1 MGNLGIM
8 QHKVVF
14 FLTFSSFF
22 LLMGCVGGYFG
33 AKYLILFEKWWGEQG
48 GFWSLYKKELPLW
61 EINST

>member
-22 LLMGCVGGYFG
+22 LLMGCVGGFFG
-33 AKYLILFEKWWGEQG
+33 AKCLILFEK
-48 GFWSLYKKELPLW
+48 
-61 EINST
+61 